1 MSIAQR
7 YGVRTVHFVT
17 PQYWA
22 WAPWRVHAYARTVDR
37 ALSILPFEPAW
48 FARRG
53 VRVAHVGHPLLDELE
68 LSRSPPDS
76 MGTARAPTSGSP
88 ARELVLLPGSRAGVI
103 ARNLPW
109 ML

>member
-53 VRVAHVGHPLLDELE
+53 VGVAHVGHPLLDEIE
-68 LSRSPPDS
+68 RSRSMVTAGPP
-76 MGTARAPTSGSP
+76 GSGDES
-88 ARELVLLPGSRAGVI
+88 RELVLLPGSRAGVI
-103 ARNLPW
+103 ER
-109 ML
+109 